1 MTRVILVGYMGAG
14 KTTLGK
20 ALSKELNLSFY
31 DLDDYIEQRYHTSI
45 NTIFNT
51 KGEAFFRKIEQRM
64 LHEVGEFE
72 NIILATGGGTP
83 CFENNMDYMNHQGE
97 TIYLKASPN
106 IIIEHLKR
114 GINKRPLLK
123 DKNERERE
131 EFILNSLAQREPYYN
146 KAKYTM
152 NVNLMDSKEKII
164 EAADK
169 LCKMLNLEYENE
181 KMGH

>member
-20 ALSKELNLSFY
+20 ALARGLNLPFY
-31 DLDDYIEQRYHTSI
+31 DLDEYIEQRYHKTI
-45 NTIFNT
+45 NTLFLT
-51 KGEAFFRKIEQRM
+51 HGEPFFRKIEQRM
-64 LHEVGEFE
+64 LHEVAEFE

-106 IIIEHLKR
+106 ILLEHLKT

-123 DKNERERE
+123 DKNKRETE
-131 EFILNSLAQREPYYN
+131 EFIVNSLTQREPYYN
-146 KAKYTM
+146 KAKYTF
-152 NVNLMDSKEKII
+152 NVNLLDSKEKII

-169 LCKMLNLEYENE
+169 LCKILNLE
-181 KMGH
+181 